1 MKLAQYLDF
10 YDTQANA
17 AAYMD
22 GVLQRMT
29 GSIQTMTDAL
39 DRTVERMNALLTSIQ
54 KTGSASADIET
65 PFDNVANNMA
75 KAVSTTADL
84 TQVLSP
90 QNFMIGLAISVGWQ
104 LFGDDIMTILTPAM
118 GVLES
123 FAGMVHSLLGAL
135 APVFAPVV
143 WVIGLV
149 AQMLDVMAANMNAL
163 LPIVLGMAVAIA
175 FWNAKMIASTAAGWA
190 ETAMMWA
197 KTTGTNALK
206 AATGLLSAAQG
217 VLNNVMKASP
227 MMWVLG
233 IVVLLMGRF
242 AMLIEQT
249 GSLKNAWASVMN
261 KFRDVYNFIAS
272 GLNKLFGA
280 NIELKTHVALDPVPE
295 AEKTKTAVQA
305 KQESA
310 YSLAQPVT
318 MPDTSALTAQLPD
331 YDALS
336 TGNSVYTGG
345 GSGAAWSGE
354 PLAVD
359 TVGIL
364 ESVTGPVTMSDETM
378 GMLKT
383 MMAENRSDVTVT
395 PTVVVN
401 ATVREESDIRK
412 LVSGIERVVEEEFR
426 ASAEGVYSGTG
437 GRTVSC

>member
-1 MKLAQYLDF
+1 ME
-10 YDTQANA
+10 QAMSRVVEQMENLLNA
-17 AAYMD
+17 
-22 GVLQRMT
+22 
-29 GSIQTMTDAL
+29 S
-39 DRTVERMNALLTSIQ
+39 Q
-54 KTGSASADIET
+54 KTTTAANQMKS
-65 PFDNVANNMA
+65 PFDSIA
-75 KAVSTTADL
+75 KSIGSQAEKGTENLKTFFDPKKL
-84 TQVLSP
+84 LSGS
-90 QNFMIGLAISVGWQ
+90 NFLLPLAIGVGWE
-104 LFGDDIMTILTPAM
+104 LFWDDIMTILTPAM

-123 FAGMVHSLLGAL
+123 FAGLVHSLLGAL
-135 APVFAPVV
+135 APIFAPVV

-149 AQMLDVMAANMNAL
+149 AQMLDVMAANMGAL
-163 LPIVLGMAVAIA
+163 MPMVLGIAGAVA
-175 FWNAKMIASTAAGWA
+175 FWNAQMIAGTFAGWA
-190 ETAMMWA
+190 SA
-197 KTTGTNALK
+197 
-206 AATGLLSAAQG
+206 AATWVQHASVSAYLVQLNLLTTAQRI
-217 VLNNVMKASP
+217 LNAVMKASP

-233 IVVLLMGRF
+233 IAVLLMGRF

-249 GSLKNAWASVMN
+249 GSLKNAWTSVMN
-261 KFRDVYNFIAS
+261 KFRDFYNFIAN

-280 NIELKTHVALDPVPE
+280 NIELKTHMALDPVPE

-336 TGNSVYTGG
+336 TGNSVYAGRV
-345 GSGAAWSGE
+345 SGTAWNGE

-364 ESVTGPVTMSDETM
+364 ESMTGPVSLSDESMGLLGTM
-378 GMLKT
+378 L
-383 MMAENRSDVTVT
+383 AENRSDVTVT

-412 LVSGIERVVEEEFR
+412 LVSGIEQVLEEEFR

-437 GRTVSC
+437 GRTVRC